1 MSVKTGTKKG
11 REQIQRELAD
21 LREEVNKLKR
31 MVRKLKQSEKRLK
44 ESEKT
49 FRSLIESADDSI
61 YLVDNNYR
69 YLFIN
74 KKHLSR
80 LGLSDEDYSE
90 HSYRDFHTPVEVREF
105 VKKVDSVFR
114 TGEPVQF
121 EYKSI
126 RDNKYFL
133 QTFSPVKDSEG
144 RTVAVGIISKD
155 ISDRKEMEE
164 ELRQL
169 SLTDE
174 LTGLL
179 NRRGFFTHVEQYLK
193 MVKRQKTGVFMLYA
207 DLDNLK
213 YINDRF
219 GHKEGDFVLIQVA
232 RILKEN
238 YRESDIIARIGGD
251 EFVVIPVGSSGEC
264 IGVITSRLQEAI
276 HRYNEEAQKG
286 YILSVS
292 TGVVFYDAEEPCSI
306 DELLAMADKKMYEDK
321 ARKKRLT
328 S

>member
-1 MSVKTGTKKG
+1 VKSTVKKSK
-11 REQIQRELAD
+11 EQLLQELAD
-21 LREEVNKLKR
+21 LREEVNNLRRELRRLKR
-31 MVRKLKQSEKRLK
+31 AEKRLR
-44 ESEKT
+44 ESEET

-61 YLVDNNYR
+61 YLVDRHYR

-80 LGLSDEDYSE
+80 LGLSEADYKGR
-90 HSYRDFHTPVEVREF
+90 SYKDFHAPVEVREF
-105 VKKVDSVFR
+105 VRKVDYVFR
-114 TGEPVQF
+114 TGEPISY

-126 RDNKYFL
+126 RENKYFL

-144 RTVAVGIISKD
+144 RIVAVGIISKD

-193 MVKRQKTGVFMLYA
+193 MVKRQGIGVFMLYA

-213 YINDRF
+213 YINDKF
-219 GHKEGDFVLIQVA
+219 GHKEGDYAIMQVA

-251 EFVVIPVGSSGEC
+251 EFVVIPVGWVGNC
-264 IGVITSRLQEAI
+264 IDIITSRLQKAI
-276 HRYNEEAQKG
+276 KNYNKEVHRG
-286 YILSVS
+286 YKLSVS
-292 TGVVFYDAEEPCSI
+292 TGVAFYDPSRPCSI

-321 ARKKRLT
+321 SRKKRL
-328 S
+328 SP